1 MIATLL
7 QDPDVVNPDCKTLDV
22 EPREGSG
29 VGMVEAPRGILLY
42 HIWSDNQGI
51 CEKANMLVATNH
63 NIAGIEKT
71 LMHVAKQVFED
82 KALEGLKLPEP
93 WIK

>member
-1 MIATLL
+1 
-7 QDPDVVNPDCKTLDV
+7 
-22 EPREGSG
+22 
-29 VGMVEAPRGILLY
+29 LY
-42 HIWSDNQGI
+42 NIWSDDQGI
-51 CEKANMLVATNH
+51 CKKLNLLVATNH

-82 KALEGLKLPEP
+82 KALEGLKLPDP